1 MAGLGAF
8 LQGAAG
14 GMASAKK
21 METQQKQ
28 NDMMDKIATQQPGT
42 QQPGTQQQGGGIP
55 IQQPGQTPQQGAQAP
70 QQGAGL
76 SPQQPAQP
84 QVDNSWAFVKS
95 LFGGNS

>member
-42 QQPGTQQQGGGIP
+42 QQQGGGIP
-55 IQQPGQTPQQGAQAP
+55 IQQPGQTPQQGA
-70 QQGAGL
+70 GL

-84 QVDNSWAFVKS
+84 QADNSWAFVKS

>member
-42 QQPGTQQQGGGIP
+42 QQQGGGIP
-55 IQQPGQTPQQGAQAP
+55 IQQPGQTP

>member
-28 NDMMDKIATQQPGT
+28 NDMMDKIST
-42 QQPGTQQQGGGIP
+42 QQPGTQQQSGGIP
-55 IQQPGQTPQQGAQAP
+55 IQQPGQAPQQGAQAP

-84 QVDNSWAFVKS
+84 QADNSWAFVKS